1 MPSNITIDPLIPGS
15 DLLEMGLADIQ
26 SGHITEY
33 ALLLYVA
40 QPRLA
45 RLGIVVPPLA
55 GVKPHHEEPYEHQ
68 LYALLDKRGGYSAYN
83 SLLRRMSSFA
93 RCLERERGALAHIQ
107 ALNSGLAK
115 RG

>member
-45 RLGIVVPPLA
+45 RLGIAVPPLA
-55 GVKPHHEEPYEHQ
+55 GVKPHDEEPYEHQ
-68 LYALLDKRGGYSAYN
+68 L
-83 SLLRRMSSFA
+83 
-93 RCLERERGALAHIQ
+93 
-107 ALNSGLAK
+107 
-115 RG
+115 